1 MGLIR
6 WYEWKLVSEDETWS
20 LALESNIQKVKFVF
34 SKDKSVPG
42 ADVVLVEQEEM
53 EATWDWVGAEFPEDG
68 CRIKASN
75 ALYCSG
81 EKLTTSW
88 DS

>member
-1 MGLIR
+1 MMGLIR

-20 LALESNIQKVKFVF
+20 LALESNIQKVKFVY

-53 EATWDWVGAEFPEDG
+53 EAT
-68 CRIKASN
+68 
-75 ALYCSG
+75 
-81 EKLTTSW
+81 
-88 DS
+88 